1 MQYRLT
7 IYICRSQA
15 ALEGGAELLAIYK
28 KDIRAYFSSI
38 YGYVITMSFYAA
50 AGIVFVSQNILHES
64 SDLKPLFDTLAKF
77 MILLVPLIT
86 KNAVA
91 FERKNGTDRMLLTSP
106 VSIFRIVLSKYLACM
121 TILFICIACSA
132 IFMAITAVCGKLAFG
147 KAMVS
152 FLGFMMLG
160 SAMVSV
166 GILISSMMSEEKT
179 AGVVIFVV
187 MSFLLIISMVTKSI
201 PVGLSESVLFIL
213 SPYSFMEYY
222 EAGILSFA
230 SILYYLCLSFIAL
243 RFAGRSIE
251 RRRRR

>member
-106 VSIFRIVLSKYLACM
+106 VSIF
-121 TILFICIACSA
+121 
-132 IFMAITAVCGKLAFG
+132 
-147 KAMVS
+147 
-152 FLGFMMLG
+152 
-160 SAMVSV
+160 
-166 GILISSMMSEEKT
+166 
-179 AGVVIFVV
+179 
-187 MSFLLIISMVTKSI
+187 
-201 PVGLSESVLFIL
+201 
-213 SPYSFMEYY
+213 
-222 EAGILSFA
+222 
-230 SILYYLCLSFIAL
+230 
-243 RFAGRSIE
+243 
-251 RRRRR
+251 

>member
-91 FERKNGTDRMLLTSP
+91 FERKNGTDR
-106 VSIFRIVLSKYLACM
+106 
-121 TILFICIACSA
+121 IAPASTA
-132 IFMAITAVCGKLAFG
+132 KMITALPCFRPMKGTRCLFMPMKLFLMALEVP
-147 KAMVS
+147 KAV
-152 FLGFMMLG
+152 
-160 SAMVSV
+160 
-166 GILISSMMSEEKT
+166 
-179 AGVVIFVV
+179 
-187 MSFLLIISMVTKSI
+187 
-201 PVGLSESVLFIL
+201 
-213 SPYSFMEYY
+213 
-222 EAGILSFA
+222 
-230 SILYYLCLSFIAL
+230 
-243 RFAGRSIE
+243 
-251 RRRRR
+251 